1 MSMRIDEKREE
12 IAEACQ
18 RYGIERLFIFG
29 SALREDFRPEV
40 DLIMSG
46 AVKNKVIAGE
56 IDRTKKLLYGA

>member
-29 SALREDFRPEV
+29 SALREYFRT
-40 DLIMSG
+40 
-46 AVKNKVIAGE
+46 GE
-56 IDRTKKLLYGA
+56 SDIVLLLSLAL